1 MYEGGT
7 AVLMTAVLLGL
18 EPISS
23 RRIYLADSFQGL
35 PKDTDILQWKTSVN
49 NSSVLGA
56 RVVQSLHG
64 EKGQFNTTRK
74 KFEENMLFN
83 GFDVRHL
90 QHRIE
95 VLEGFYSE
103 TLPQLKNKNLKLSF
117 LRLDGDIY
125 ISTMQALENAYDLVQ
140 PGGYIYVDD
149 YGSFEG
155 CRRAVDVF
163 KASVEDN
170 APLIP
175 IFEHNNVAH
184 FEAVWW
190 RKPRYSTDEHLT
202 YLTTGTKIDLVKVI
216 YVLVTWNMLLL
227 FAYIY
232 SKRSTRN
239 IHH

>member
-1 MYEGGT
+1 M
-7 AVLMTAVLLGL
+7 
-18 EPISS
+18 P
-23 RRIYLADSFQGL
+23 
-35 PKDTDILQWKTSVN
+35 P
-49 NSSVLGA
+49 
-56 RVVQSLHG
+56 
-64 EKGQFNTTRK
+64 
-74 KFEENMLFN
+74 
-83 GFDVRHL
+83 
-90 QHRIE
+90 
-95 VLEGFYSE
+95 
-103 TLPQLKNKNLKLSF
+103 LKNKNLKLSF

-163 KASVEDN
+163 KASVKDN

-175 IFEHNNVAH
+175 IFEHDDKAH

-190 RKPRYSTDEHLT
+190 RKPRYSTGERLNHLT
-202 YLTTGTKIDLVKVI
+202 IGTKIDLVKVI
-216 YVLVTWNMLLL
+216 YVLVTWNMFLL